1 MGKETMKAVV
11 IHAFGGNDVIEVKDM
26 PMPSV
31 RAGDVLVR
39 VRAAGVN
46 PVDWK
51 TREGQTRIVIGSR
64 FPKILGSE
72 CAGEV
77 VQTGSLVVKCKPGD
91 EVIATTGFRLGAYAE
106 FAAIPVKTVFPKPHN
121 MSFEE
126 AAAIPI
132 AGMTAY
138 TALRDK
144 GAVAAGKKVL
154 INGASGGVGTFAVQ
168 IAKVYGADVTAVCS
182 NANEALVKG
191 LGADRV
197 IDYHHHDFTQS
208 GDRYDIIFD
217 TVSSRAFGECKK
229 VLTANGVYINTLPSL
244 SIFRDI
250 LLTSLLPGKKAA
262 TMMVGFKA
270 ADMAW
275 LCGQIGDGRIK
286 VVLDKVFSLD
296 ESKEALAYSQTGRV
310 RGKVVVKVS

>member
-1 MGKETMKAVV
+1 MKAVV
-11 IHAFGGNDVIEVKDM
+11 IHAFGGNDVIDVKDM
-26 PMPSV
+26 PVPSL
-31 RAGDVLVR
+31 RPGDVLIQ

-51 TREGQTRIVIGSR
+51 TREGETRIVVGGK
-64 FPKILGSE
+64 FPKILGIE

-77 VQTGSLVVKCKPGD
+77 VEAGRLVTRWKPGD
-91 EVIATTGFRLGAYAE
+91 EVIATAGFRLGAYAE
-106 FAAIPVKTVFPKPHN
+106 FAAVPDKTVFSKPKS

-144 GAVAAGKKVL
+144 GAVAAGKRVL

-168 IAKVYGADVTAVCS
+168 IAKLYGADVTAVCS
-182 NANEALVKG
+182 SANESLAKG

-197 IDYHHHDFTQS
+197 ADYHNRDFTQS
-208 GDRYDIIFD
+208 GERYDIIFD
-217 TVSSRAFGECKK
+217 TVSSRSYGECKK
-229 VLTANGVYINTLPSL
+229 ALSSRGVYINTLPSL

-250 LLTSLLPGKKAA
+250 LLTSLFPGKKAA
-262 TMMVGFKA
+262 TMMVGFNT
-270 ADMAW
+270 ADMGW
-275 LCGQIGDGRIK
+275 LCGQIEAGRIK
-286 VVLDKVFSLD
+286 VVLDKVFPL
-296 ESKEALAYSQTGRV
+296 ERVKEALAYSQTGRA
-310 RGKVVVKVS
+310 RGKVVLSVS

>member
-1 MGKETMKAVV
+1 MKAVV
-11 IHAFGGNDVIEVKDM
+11 INAFGGNDVVEVRDM
-26 PMPSV
+26 PTPSL
-31 RAGDVLVR
+31 RPGDVLIR

-51 TREGQTRIVIGSR
+51 TREGQTRIVVGSR
-64 FPKILGSE
+64 FPKVLGSE

-77 VQTGSLVVKCKPGD
+77 AEAGSLASKYRPGD

-106 FAAIPVKTVFPKPHN
+106 YAAIPEKTVFPKPKS
-121 MSFEE
+121 MSFED
-126 AAAIPI
+126 AAAVPV

-144 GAVAAGKKVL
+144 GAIAAGKKVL

-168 IAKVYGADVTAVCS
+168 IAKLYGADVTAVCS
-182 NANEALVKG
+182 SANNALVKG
-191 LGADRV
+191 LGASRV
-197 IDYHHHDFTQS
+197 IDYHRQDFTLA
-208 GDRYDIIFD
+208 GDRYDIVFD
-217 TVSSRAFGECKK
+217 AVSSRSYGECRK
-229 VLTANGVYINTLPSL
+229 VLTSRGVYINTLPSL

-250 LLTSLLPGKKAA
+250 LLTSFLPGKRAA

-275 LCGQIGDGRIK
+275 LCGQIEANRIK
-286 VVLDKVFSLD
+286 VVLDRVFPLD
-296 ESKEALAYSQTGRV
+296 EVKEALAYSQTGRV
-310 RGKVVVKVS
+310 RGKVVLKVS

>member
-1 MGKETMKAVV
+1 MKAVV
-11 IHAFGGNDVIEVKDM
+11 INAFGGNDVIEVRDM
-26 PMPSV
+26 PMPSM
-31 RAGDVLVR
+31 RPGDVLVR

-51 TREGQTRIVIGSR
+51 TREGQTRIVVGSR

-77 VQTGSLVVKCKPGD
+77 VEAGRLVTKWKPGD

-106 FAAIPVKTVFPKPHN
+106 FAALPGKNVFSKLKG

-126 AAAIPI
+126 AAAVPI

-144 GAVAAGKKVL
+144 GAIAAGKKVL
-154 INGASGGVGTFAVQ
+154 INGSSGGVGTFAVQ
-168 IAKVYGADVTAVCS
+168 IAKLYGADVTAVCS
-182 NANEALVKG
+182 SANHALVKG

-197 IDYHHHDFTQS
+197 IDYHRQDFTLS
-208 GDRYDIIFD
+208 GDLYDIIFD
-217 TVSSRAFGECKK
+217 TVSSRSYGESRK
-229 VLTANGVYINTLPSL
+229 VLSARGVYINTLPSL

-250 LLTSLLPGKKAA
+250 LLTSLFPGKKAA

-270 ADMAW
+270 ADMDW
-275 LCGQIGDGRIK
+275 LCGQIEVGRVK
-286 VVLDKVFSLD
+286 VILDKVFPLD
-296 ESKEALAYSQTGRV
+296 QAKEALAYSQTGRV
-310 RGKVVVKVS
+310 RGKVILKIV

>member
-1 MGKETMKAVV
+1 MKAVV
-11 IHAFGGNDVIEVKDM
+11 IHAFGGNDVIDVRDM
-26 PMPSV
+26 PTPPL
-31 RAGDVLVR
+31 RPGDVLIQ

-51 TREGQTRIVIGSR
+51 TREGQTRIVVGSR
-64 FPKILGSE
+64 FPKVLGSE

-77 VQTGSLVVKCKPGD
+77 AETGSLVTKYKTGA

-106 FAAIPVKTVFPKPHN
+106 FAAIPEKAVFPKPKS

-144 GAVAAGKKVL
+144 GVIAPGKKVL

-168 IAKVYGADVTAVCS
+168 IAKLYGADVTAVCS
-182 NANEALVKG
+182 SANESLVKG

-197 IDYHHHDFTQS
+197 IDYHHQDFTRS
-208 GDRYDIIFD
+208 GERYDIIFD
-217 TVSSRAFGECKK
+217 AVSSRSFGECRR
-229 VLTANGVYINTLPSL
+229 VLSSRGVYINTLPSF
-244 SIFRDI
+244 SIFRNI
-250 LLTSLLPGKKAA
+250 LLTSLVPGKKA
-262 TMMVGFKA
+262 TTIMVGFKA

-275 LCGQIGDGRIK
+275 LCGQIEAGRIK
-286 VVLDKVFSLD
+286 VVLDRVLPLD
-296 ESKEALAYSQTGRV
+296 RVKDALAYSQAGRA
-310 RGKVVVKVS
+310 RGKVVLKVS

>member
-1 MGKETMKAVV
+1 MKAVV
-11 IHAFGGNDVIEVKDM
+11 IHAFGGNDVIEVRNM
-26 PMPSV
+26 PTPSV

-64 FPKILGSE
+64 FPKVLGSE

-77 VQTGSLVVKCKPGD
+77 AEAGSLVTKWKPGD
-91 EVIATTGFRLGAYAE
+91 EVIATTGFRRGAYAE
-106 FAAIPVKTVFPKPHN
+106 FAAVPEKTVFPKPEG

-138 TALRDK
+138 IALRDK
-144 GAVAAGKKVL
+144 GVVAAGKGVL
-154 INGASGGVGTFAVQ
+154 INGASVGTFAVQ
-168 IAKVYGADVTAVCS
+168 IAKLYGAYVTAVCS
-182 NANEALVKG
+182 SANEPLVKG

-197 IDYHHHDFTQS
+197 IDHHHQDFTLS

-217 TVSSRAFGECKK
+217 TVSSRSYGECRK
-229 VLTANGVYINTLPSL
+229 VLASNGVYINTLPSL

-250 LLTSLLPGKKAA
+250 LLTSLVPGKKAA
-262 TMMVGFKA
+262 TIMVGFKA

-275 LCGQIGDGRIK
+275 LCGQVESGRIK
-286 VVLDKVFSLD
+286 VVLDRVFPLD
-296 ESKEALAYSQTGRV
+296 EVKEALAYSRTGRA
-310 RGKVVVKVS
+310 RGKVVLKVI